1 MDPGGG
7 GGGGGEPGSG
17 GKVIAEDISVN
28 VFPKIILKLSQEVA
42 APPRPGDIPFR
53 RLRRRARV

>member
-7 GGGGGEPGSG
+7 GNGGGEPGSG
-17 GKVIAEDISVN
+17 GKINAEDISVN
-28 VFPKIILKLSQEVA
+28 IFPKIILQLLQADA
-42 APPRPGDIPFR
+42 AHPRLGDIRCR